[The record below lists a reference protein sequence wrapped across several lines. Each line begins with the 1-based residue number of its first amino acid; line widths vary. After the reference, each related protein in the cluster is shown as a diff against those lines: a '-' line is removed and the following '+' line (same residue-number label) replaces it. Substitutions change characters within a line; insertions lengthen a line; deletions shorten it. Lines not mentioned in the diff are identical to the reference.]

1 MPKDTAI
8 NTLEPIGDAAFPAAA
23 FPPAGPQTAAAPQPD
38 LAAALAAFAQALAA
52 QGPARPAPG
61 TAAPGGA
68 GPAPKHW
75 LRSMTILGAAL
86 TVATTVLPVVAPLL
100 GLPITPQL
108 VQLLGD
114 QLFQVLQAVGGVA
127 GTGLIVAGR
136 ARAAAPLARGEVT
149 LRL

>member
-52 QGPARPAPG
+52 QGPAR
-61 TAAPGGA
+61 
-68 GPAPKHW
+68 PAPKHW